1 MDERKQQTSK
11 RHLVLVATAVLGL
24 LTLVS
29 LSIPYDSE
37 APAMPGDNVHRE
49 LRHDQEC
56 LSCHVSGQ
64 TTAKP
69 MNHPPKANC
78 AFCHVQSTNVR

>member
-37 APAMPGDNVHRE
+37 APALPGDNVHRE

-56 LSCHVSGQ
+56 LSCHVSSQ
-64 TTAKP
+64 TIAKP

-78 AFCHVQSTNVR
+78 AS